1 MKLLKRPGDEVVPP
15 GGSYAFHHFDLLL
28 TLSVAAYL
36 DLDGQV
42 ATAPYGV
49 YVSGAGL
56 RLCGDAFGILTVHR
70 AEHAAMRDAPGC
82 DDSALGRDTGSPSAA
97 KVDIANDRFSQ
108 AVAGAGVEL
117 RGNSVGIGER
127 WGFGA
132 FVCQLKVNEVLQCG

>member
-1 MKLLKRPGDEVVPP
+1 MKLLERPGDEVLSPS
-15 GGSYAFHHFDLLL
+15 GSDALHHLDLLL

-70 AEHAAMRDAPGC
+70 AKDAAMRDAPGC

-97 KVDIANDRFSQ
+97 KVDVSNDRLGQ
-108 AVAGAGVEL
+108 PVAGAGVKL
-117 RGNSVGIGER
+117 RGDAVGIGER
-127 WGFGA
+127 WRLGA
-132 FVCQLKVNEVLQCG
+132 FVCQLKVDEVLQCG

>member
-1 MKLLKRPGDEVVPP
+1 MDRWRP
-15 GGSYAFHHFDLLL
+15 
-28 TLSVAAYL
+28 
-36 DLDGQV
+36 
-42 ATAPYGV
+42 PYGV
-49 YVSGAGL
+49 YVSSAGL

-117 RGNSVGIGER
+117 QGELCRHRGTMGFWRVCVPAQGRRGLAVRVSFER
-127 WGFGA
+127 HKG
-132 FVCQLKVNEVLQCG
+132 